1 MTDALET
8 LRAAFLAE
16 AGPGVGLGHL
26 RRCQALATALGSR
39 GVTVRLLVAGDSDG
53 GASRLEWTRDP
64 VRAVEALATWRP
76 EIVVVD
82 SYHAGAE
89 LLERAAALAACA
101 VVVDDLADRPLP
113 VHLVVNGA
121 GHASRLAY
129 RGRPDTVF
137 LLGPE
142 YALLDP
148 GFGEAPRRSLRDDV
162 RRVLV
167 TLGGDPPPDA
177 LAAAVRAV
185 RRAAPTAAID
195 VALGPFASAPEAA
208 GQGITAHR
216 GLDSLRALMLEAD
229 LGVTGGGVTVYECL
243 ATGVPVVGVCLA
255 DNQRPNIDEL
265 VRAGLILS
273 EEPSLEV
280 AVGRLAGDLA
290 LRRAMSARGRHAVDG
305 RGAARVADAI
315 ERACLAVGA
324 PRGAR

>member
-1 MTDALET
+1 MRRAGRSSSSRRCSCSSRSTRRGPSRRERAASGPARGSDTRATRIPGGSRRERCGNSSVTDALET

-121 GHASRLAY
+121 CHASRLAY

-177 LAAAVRAV
+177 VR
-185 RRAAPTAAID
+185 
-195 VALGPFASAPEAA
+195 
-208 GQGITAHR
+208 
-216 GLDSLRALMLEAD
+216 
-229 LGVTGGGVTVYECL
+229 
-243 ATGVPVVGVCLA
+243 
-255 DNQRPNIDEL
+255 
-265 VRAGLILS
+265 S
-273 EEPSLEV
+273 EERR
-280 AVGRLAGDLA
+280 VGKECRS
-290 LRRAMSARGRHAVDG
+290 RWSPYH
-305 RGAARVADAI
+305 
-315 ERACLAVGA
+315 
-324 PRGAR
+324 